1 MIIFGRRLFGK
12 TDAVPGVFHVATQFY
27 HINFMPLCPMKTLL
41 FVGPTQAVAIPE
53 SGRSIA
59 AAWTRYLGLIG
70 ALVSCV
76 FCFALLADYSD
87 GYFDWIGLWVI
98 AVVLLLLS
106 FWLIYFGFWGKQ
118 LNYATYERAS
128 ELCSHLG
135 ALGPIYQRKVDRHFS
150 RSQMAVEVE
159 AVLVDDADEEEG
171 FHDEEVEIPE
181 IQKPSDEKGSLI
193 TTAAVTAAADIV

>member
-1 MIIFGRRLFGK
+1 MILGTRFLGK
-12 TDAVPGVFHVATQFY
+12 TDAVPGVFYVHTKFF
-27 HINFMPLCPMKTLL
+27 HINFIPLCPMKTLL

-59 AAWTRYLGLIG
+59 AAWTRYLGVIV
-70 ALVSCV
+70 ALVSSV
-76 FCFALLADYSD
+76 FCFALLSDYSD
-87 GYFDWIGLWVI
+87 GYFDWIGLWVA

-135 ALGPIYQRKVDRHFS
+135 ALGPIYQRKVDRYFS
-150 RSQMAVEVE
+150 RSQSVVEVE

-171 FHDEEVEIPE
+171 FHDEVEIPE

-193 TTAAVTAAADIV
+193 TITAAETTATYIV